1 MADVDL
7 YHVATRMW
15 AAGRE
20 RWTPEDGERFEAMLD
35 RLRDGHG
42 ATELRVLWG
51 APGEVAGVV
60 AYFTNRPWETERGS
74 VLDATGRI
82 LERLDADP
90 AD

>member
-1 MADVDL
+1 VADVDL

-20 RWTPEDGERFEAMLD
+20 RWSPDDRERFESLLD
-35 RLRDGHG
+35 RLRETHG

-60 AYFTNRPWETERGS
+60 AYFRDRPWETERGS
-74 VLDATGRI
+74 VLEASGRI
-82 LERLDADP
+82 LERLEAEP
-90 AD
+90 GV